1 MEAEQIRILSLASV
15 GVETYDK
22 HSTWDDPYT
31 NTRKK
36 SYCLIVFCSNP
47 VNQGPTIPNAYRR
60 LPPFQVAGSAGKQV
74 NSTD

>member
-36 SYCLIVFCSNP
+36 KDTVFYFFG
-47 VNQGPTIPNAYRR
+47 VIQ
-60 LPPFQVAGSAGKQV
+60 
-74 NSTD
+74 

>member
-36 SYCLIVFCSNP
+36 KDTVF
-47 VNQGPTIPNAYRR
+47 
-60 LPPFQVAGSAGKQV
+60 
-74 NSTD
+74 